1 MERLFAGLV
10 FLLGAAL
17 IAWLAA
23 GFAATSTLALVVT
36 LAIAVA
42 YVIGFVELWV
52 FQRDTRGLQQALQPA
67 GGEPLALDAWLMSL
81 PPALRSAAGKR
92 VQGEPVALPAPLLT
106 PYLTGLLVMLG
117 LLGTFI
123 GMMIALQGAVGALEG
138 STELAAI
145 RAGLTAPIKGLSM
158 AFGTSVAG
166 VAASAALGLLS
177 ALARRQR
184 LAVSRLLDTQAGLL
198 FPGHSPLYYRQE
210 MLQQAREH
218 TRQLPAVAEHMAA
231 LVAQVDN
238 STERLH
244 ARLLDDQQGLQQKLL
259 ELHSG
264 LMTHVGQSLRESFAD
279 SGRQAGESL
288 APVLQEAMRTLTAD
302 VQATQIA
309 LRDSAVVQAKSLA
322 AVHEQ
327 AAQSVQNTQAVVTA
341 QAAAVAAQDS
351 LRAELAKT
359 VSDSRALLGAQS
371 SEASALLQQLSERFV
386 SQQQQL
392 EAQWLGE
399 RAQFDGRQLARHESL
414 SATVQAALTQAL
426 TANAK
431 LTADTLGPV
440 VASSMA
446 ALDSAV
452 AHVRDEA
459 AAALQRDQTLLAS
472 QRELVAELGSVT
484 RGLAD
489 DSAQYR
495 STLERFSE
503 HTSGLLQSTAAGFA
517 ASVEQGADR
526 LAEVSEQFAAGAI
539 ELATLGD
546 AMGGAVAQF
555 DAVSAHLS
563 STLQGVAQGMQEA
576 AGRSDEQLAYYVAQA
591 REVIDHSALAQQKLL
606 DQLREISRSV

>member
-1 MERLFAGLV
+1 
-10 FLLGAAL
+10 
-17 IAWLAA
+17 
-23 GFAATSTLALVVT
+23 
-36 LAIAVA
+36 
-42 YVIGFVELWV
+42 
-52 FQRDTRGLQQALQPA
+52 
-67 GGEPLALDAWLMSL
+67 
-81 PPALRSAAGKR
+81 
-92 VQGEPVALPAPLLT
+92 
-106 PYLTGLLVMLG
+106 
-117 LLGTFI
+117 
-123 GMMIALQGAVGALEG
+123 
-138 STELAAI
+138 
-145 RAGLTAPIKGLSM
+145 
-158 AFGTSVAG
+158 
-166 VAASAALGLLS
+166 
-177 ALARRQR
+177 
-184 LAVSRLLDTQAGLL
+184 
-198 FPGHSPLYYRQE
+198 
-210 MLQQAREH
+210 
-218 TRQLPAVAEHMAA
+218 MAA

-302 VQATQIA
+302 VHATQIA
-309 LRDSAVVQAKSLA
+309 LRDSAVVQADALA
-322 AVHEQ
+322 VVHQQ

-386 SQQQQL
+386 SQQEQL

-399 RAQFDGRQLARHESL
+399 RTQFDERQLARHESL

-426 TANAK
+426 TENAK

-452 AHVRDEA
+452 AQVRDEA
-459 AAALQRDQTLLAS
+459 TAALQRDQTLLAS
-472 QRELVAELGSVT
+472 QHELVAELGSVT
-484 RGLAD
+484 RSLAD

-517 ASVEQGADR
+517 SSVEQGADR
-526 LAEVSEQFAAGAI
+526 LAEVSEQFATGAI

-546 AMGGAVAQF
+546 ALGGAVEQF